1 MDSDSTRVTVN
12 VPDGKAVKV
21 VDTKKETKPFFNLIG
36 TGQDRKGAQTEAI
49 DFIQKIIE
57 MSKPEQFVIGIIKDK
72 IGYNG
77 NIGEAHIPTSMFTG
91 PELQKWKKGIATLK
105 SKQLVGSTKRGHFM
119 INPNAFIPQEYNKA
133 LEAWTKIYPASKKN
147 DDLNI

>member
-1 MDSDSTRVTVN
+1 
-12 VPDGKAVKV
+12 
-21 VDTKKETKPFFNLIG
+21 
-36 TGQDRKGAQTEAI
+36 
-49 DFIQKIIE
+49 
-57 MSKPEQFVIGIIKDK
+57 
-72 IGYNG
+72 
-77 NIGEAHIPTSMFTG
+77 PTSMFSG
-91 PELQKWKKGIATLK
+91 PELQKWKTGIATLK